1 MNALAGCSPAKIA
14 QSAGS
19 DARRRVAVVGNQAIT
34 RHVGSSWGEIAHV
47 STNYGRMLMTRRS
60 TIWLAVAVLFMV
72 GNVAGAVMAAVQGE
86 LLHAAGHAALTLLG
100 AYIAQ
105 RIWYGGQPV
114 IAVVPDTSTDRLTQ
128 LEQSIDAVAIE
139 VERVGE
145 GQRRMTQLF
154 TERSAPVAPVKRAAD
169 P

>member
-1 MNALAGCSPAKIA
+1 MTDQGH
-14 QSAGS
+14 
-19 DARRRVAVVGNQAIT
+19 RRIEDVEKPDQEQLVGLLSRLI
-34 RHVGSSWGEIAHV
+34 I
-47 STNYGRMLMTRRS
+47 
-60 TIWLAVAVLFMV
+60 
-72 GNVAGAVMAAVQGE
+72 AAVSSLCVWRAGV
-86 LLHAAGHAALTLLG
+86 LLHAAGHAALTLPG
-100 AYIAQ
+100 AYVAQ
-105 RIWYGGQPV
+105 RIWRGSQPE

-154 TERSAPVAPVKRAAD
+154 TERSAPVAPVERAAD

>member
-1 MNALAGCSPAKIA
+1 
-14 QSAGS
+14 
-19 DARRRVAVVGNQAIT
+19 
-34 RHVGSSWGEIAHV
+34 
-47 STNYGRMLMTRRS
+47 MTRRS
-60 TIWLAVAVLFMV
+60 TIWLAVAVLFTV

-100 AYIAQ
+100 AYVAQ
-105 RIWYGGQPV
+105 RIWRGGQPV

-145 GQRRMTQLF
+145 GQRYMTQLF
-154 TERSAPVAPVKRAAD
+154 MERSAPVAPIERAAD